1 MASRVALPLTAAQTE
16 LWYRWQEARD
26 SAVFNVAG
34 YYDIRGPFEPELW
47 TAAVRQVVREA
58 ETLRVRFE
66 VVDDEPRQV
75 IEPAGVDV
83 PVLDLAGEPDPAAA
97 AEELMWAQVRTPF
110 DPSAP
115 LVPRCVLYRLGAGR
129 WRFFMC
135 LHHLAVDGFSQGLLL
150 KRLTDVYDALVSG
163 RPSGEDAL
171 VPLEV
176 LVDDDRAYHAGSA
189 EFDRDRAL
197 WTDRFPCPPEPTSLS
212 GRAPA
217 LATDVVRRSAR
228 LSRSDAERLRESAWR
243 ARVAL
248 PELVVAATAAFAGR
262 MTGSRDV
269 LLTLLTTARRGA
281 AARRAP
287 GVVANPLPLPL
298 TVRPEMTRGELLA
311 HTAEEVRRTVRHQR
325 YRGRLVRGHL
335 GLPGDVRPF
344 GPAVNVL
351 GLGETRA
358 FGGCTAT
365 GRVLSTG
372 PVDDLELIVGETGG
386 DGLFLDVNANPAL
399 YTGDELAGLLTLF
412 VDFLAEFANFA
423 GDRPLARLEAGPA
436 RPRWGDGEPCP
447 TENLGELLRAVAGTA
462 PGTVAVLEDDR
473 TWSYG
478 QLLDL
483 ARKVGAGLVAA
494 GAGAESV
501 VGVVGEPG
509 GGFAGAVLGV
519 WAAGGA
525 YLPVEPLEES
535 AVALADSGAGFLVTP
550 PSWRTTA
557 EKIAAR
563 VPGLRVLVVED
574 LPEAAG
580 FGFVP
585 RHESSAAFVS
595 GPVVCDAGLMNQLRA
610 RIDELGITAADTVLQ
625 NAPLTS
631 GGSVWQ
637 LFAALAVGGRVRVA
651 GDVRNGV
658 TVAEVTPSV
667 LRDGKAL
674 PGVRKVVVTGEPL
687 RDAGLTTA
695 YGLTE
700 CSGAVLIGRPVRNT
714 RIAVLGPDLRPVPD
728 GVAGEVYAGG
738 AGVARGFAGDPA
750 GTSARFV
757 ADPAGPPGSRMVRT
771 GDRAR
776 WTRTGELEYLDTA
789 ALRGVRLDLAAIG
802 AALRGLDGVRA
813 AVAVVRPD
821 PAGDPFLAGYV
832 EGDPDESAAREA
844 MTAGLPAAVK
854 PAVLVTKVDR
864 IPLDRKGKIDRA
876 RLPEPSWPAA
886 PGEKPR
892 DEREAALAELFAEV
906 LGQPGAG
913 DDFFALGGH
922 SLLAIRLVRR
932 IREVF
937 GTDLPVSAVFE
948 APTVAALTATIAAN
962 GGSARPA
969 LRTAKRPD
977 RVPLSYA
984 QQRLWFL
991 EEYGEAGSAY
1001 HVPVLVRLSGPVDT
1015 AALHLALGD
1024 VLTRHESLR
1033 TVFPAHEQVPYQHV
1047 LDPDTALRRLPF
1059 DTVPVAEADLD
1070 AAVAVAAGRPFALAT
1085 DLPLRARLFRLAPE
1099 NHVLLL
1105 VMHHITG
1112 DAMSWAPVWRDF
1124 TAAYETRAR
1133 GEIPAPPE
1141 LPAQYADFAVW
1152 QREMLGS
1159 ESDPDSLVR
1168 RQLDFWRTTLEGAP
1182 DELPLPFDRP
1192 RAAASTPAGGR
1203 VPFGVDADTH
1213 SRLGAL
1219 AHRSGAT
1226 VFMVVQ
1232 AAFAL
1237 LLAKLGAGTDIPIGT
1252 ACAGRPDQALDD
1264 LVGFFVN
1271 TVVLRTD
1278 VSGDPSFEELLARV
1292 RETDL
1297 AAFAH
1302 QDVPF
1307 ELVVDAL
1314 NPARSL
1320 TRNPLF
1326 QVMVVARAQADRHG
1340 DLAGARATVEE
1351 LHTATAKFD
1360 LLLDYAESS
1369 GGGLAGALEYR
1380 TDLFDAETAERLSGR
1395 LSRVL
1400 EAVAAAPGRAISDLD
1415 VLDDGERRQV
1425 LTTWNDTAHPV
1436 PAVTMPE
1443 LFAARARA
1451 TPDAPAV
1458 VFEGETV
1465 TYAELSARV
1474 DRLAGVL
1481 AAAGAGP
1488 ERVVAVV
1495 LPRSVE
1501 LIVALH
1507 AIARSGAAFL
1517 PVDPDYPA
1525 QRIGHLLGDAAP
1537 VLVVTDAAAA
1547 ALIPSTVDSPVL
1559 SLDDGLP
1566 PSRPLAE
1573 ARPHGDSA
1581 AYVLYTSGSTGRPK
1595 GVVVSHAALA
1605 NRVLWMQGTYRLS
1618 TADRVLQKTSCGFDV
1633 SVWEFFWPLVTGAA
1647 LVVARPDGHRDPW
1660 YLAEVIRR
1668 EGVTDLHFVPS
1679 MLREFLRVADPA
1691 ACASLRRVYCSG
1703 EALSPALRADFHA
1716 RLGAELHNLYGPTE
1730 AAIDVTAWAS
1740 PPAEELPVVPI
1751 GRPVWNTRLYVLDDR
1766 LRPVPPGAPGEL
1778 YLAGI
1783 QLARGYRCRAG
1794 LTAERFVA
1802 SPFGDGERLYRTG
1815 DRARWNRHGEV
1826 EYLGRADHQVKI
1838 RGVRIEPGEIEAV
1851 LRGHDTVADAVVLA
1865 VPDAAGDRELV
1876 AYVVAASGS
1885 GCDTEVLRAHAAG
1898 RLPAVMVP
1906 AAIVPLDAFP
1916 VTPHGKLDR
1925 AALPRPQRTAG
1936 STGVPSP
1943 DLPGRLPVEL
1953 PATAR
1958 ERLAGL
1964 AAEAGVSTGAA
1975 VRAVWTILVAKLGL
1989 GEDVPPL
1996 PGSVTVRDVIRR
2008 SGDSGEPGYEPGL
2021 FGPAG
2026 PAELRACFE
2035 AAAEGVLAAPD
2046 APAITLDLGAE
2057 AAPQPAREEVTATL
2071 VNLWQA
2077 QVAVSA
2083 DRVAVTCGRE
2093 QVTYRELDA
2102 RANRL
2107 AHALI
2112 ARGIGPDRLVALL
2125 LPRSADLVVAV
2136 LAVLKAGGAYLPLDP
2151 ECAEGHL
2158 GHVLG
2163 DARPS
2168 LVISPHAVETGVP
2181 CLPLDD
2187 PAIATHPHTPP
2198 GRRILPGQLA
2208 YVIYTSG
2215 STGRAK
2221 GVLVTHGNV
2230 TRLFASAARRFR
2242 FGPDQVWTLY
2252 HSYAFDFS
2260 VWELWGA
2267 LLHGGRLVVVPLDT
2281 ARTPRDFRRL
2291 LAEERVTTLC
2301 QTPSAFL
2308 HLIADEAEAGHTPD
2322 LRTVIFGGEA
2332 LEPRRLAD
2340 WYARR
2345 SGEEPLLV
2353 NMYGITETSVHVTYR
2368 ELGPDSVTHDGSPI
2382 GVPLPDL
2389 RVFVL
2394 DRGLRPVPAGVPGE
2408 LYVAGPG
2415 LARGYLGRAGLTAG
2429 RFVACPFGD
2438 GERMY
2443 RTGDLGRWSHTGE
2456 LEFTGRA
2463 DGQLKISGYR
2473 IEPGEIEAVLA
2484 GHPAVGEVAAGAAQ
2498 DQRGGSQLTAYVVP
2512 AAGAALDVDE
2522 LRAWTRTQLPA
2533 YLVPSAFL
2541 VLRDLPLT
2549 PNGKLDRQALPGPV
2563 FSGGRGRRPA
2573 TAAEE
2578 KLCALF
2584 AEVLGVER
2592 VSPDDGFFELGGHSL
2607 LAARLVGRIHADFG
2621 VPLSVR
2627 AVFEEPTVAKL
2638 LAAIERAAVTAAPPS
2653 RPARVPRPSRLPL
2666 SPAQEQI
2673 WVEQR
2678 LSGPSPLYNI
2688 TAAARLSGVLDR
2700 EALRAALADVVA
2712 RHESLRTVVADTGG
2726 VAHLVI
2732 RDHAEPVLPVTEV
2745 SAGALDAAVAAHARE
2760 PFDLSEDLPLR
2771 ARLFVLG
2778 AHEHVLSL
2786 VVHHIAADGWSLD
2799 PLARDLSRAYAARAR
2814 GQAPDWAPLPLQ
2826 YADHVLARRDRPDDG
2841 QLEFWRRAL
2850 DGLPEDLPLPTDRPR
2865 PATPSHRGDVVEFTV
2880 DAGLHRG
2887 IADLAAAAGATEFMV
2902 VHAALATLLGK
2913 LGVGSDIAI
2922 GTPVAGRGDPAL
2934 DDLVGLFVN
2943 TLVLRV
2949 DLSGRPTFREL
2960 LGRVRETDVAALAH
2974 QDVPV
2979 TRVTNGRRPF
2989 GVLLAFQTTAEP
3001 RLDLPGLTA
3010 EIVPAGTGTA
3020 KFDLSFALVPRR
3032 GEGMRGY
3039 LEFATDLFDRA
3050 TAEALTARLVRVL
3063 AAAVAAPDAAAGGI
3077 DVLAPAERDLVLA
3090 ASHGPLRRLP
3100 EATVPE
3106 LFAATAAERGDETA
3120 VLFDGAEISYRELDE
3135 RANRLAHVLIGKG
3148 AGPER
3153 IVALRLPPSIE
3164 LVVALLAVLKSGAA
3178 YLTIDPAY
3186 PAERIAHLLA
3196 EARPTVVLT
3205 PGDLGGD
3212 GPSTAPE
3219 VPLRPDHAAYVV
3231 FTSGSTGTPKGVV
3244 VEHRNVV
3251 ALVADHVRR
3260 FGMDHETRILQFAP
3274 LGFDAAAGEIL
3285 VALLAG
3291 AVLVPVPAERR
3302 VPGEPLAR
3310 LVAETGA
3317 NFVALPPTVLAT
3329 LPPGGLPGGITLMT
3343 AGEECPPRLA
3353 ERWAPGRRLV
3363 NAYGPTET
3371 TVTVTVTEPLET
3383 GSPVTIGRPLDNA
3396 EAHVLDESLRPVP
3409 PGVPGELYLG
3419 GAQVSRGYLRRPGLT
3434 ASRFVAAPDGAR
3446 LYRSGDLAAWTAEGT
3461 LAYLGRADDQVKI
3474 RGFRVEPGE
3483 VEVVLSGHPAV
3494 RQATVLL
3501 REDRPGHRQL
3511 VAYYVGDDAP
3521 LREYLRERLPAH
3533 MVPAAVLRLTEF
3545 PRTPHGKLD
3554 RAALPAPRFES
3565 GAAEP
3570 RTEAERVLCAVLA
3583 EVLGLASVGVEDS
3596 FFDLGGDSIS
3606 ALQVVSRARKAGW
3619 TLHPRDVLLG
3629 GTAAKMAAAA
3639 EPARGV
3645 SVPEIDPAG
3654 PVEDTPMA
3662 AWLRGA
3668 GGAAG
3673 AGFNQSMLVRTPAGI
3688 GLPELHTVLAALLDH
3703 HDALRL
3709 VATGDG
3715 LEVRPP
3721 GAVAARVL
3729 RVDVTGLEPEAR
3741 QAELTRRGA
3750 AAQAEL
3756 DPAAG
3761 ELLRAVWFDAGPAE
3775 RGRLLLV
3782 VHHLAVDGVSWRILL
3797 EDLATAWT
3805 AVREDRAPALEPV
3818 GTSVRQWARLL
3829 NERLPE
3835 VTADLEGWAEVMRDV
3850 RPWLG
3855 RPLDPAR
3862 DTAATL
3868 RRLRLDLPAE
3878 PFAAAGTAVL
3888 EPLLAALALSAA
3900 GFRRRR
3906 GDQDSALTVTLE
3918 GHGRDEFDLS
3928 RTVGWFTTLYPV
3940 RLDPGPSGGTRP
3952 WTDPRAVHDV
3962 LRRTREQLHAGPA
3975 DRRGYGLLRFLHPEH
3990 GRVLGAL
3997 PAPPIVFNHLGR
4009 YAAGAPAD
4017 WAVAPEPSP
4026 APGSG
4031 PGMAVPAVLTVN
4043 TALEDGPGGLRLVA
4057 HWIWAGN
4064 CLTGE
4069 EAHELADGWAAAVTA
4084 LATATDPGLTLSGLG
4099 RDELDELADGLDGD

>member
-1 MASRVALPLTAAQTE
+1 MASRVVLPLTAAQTE
-16 LWYRWQEARD
+16 LWYRWEEARD
-26 SAVFNVAG
+26 KAIFNVAG
-34 YYDIRGPFEPELW
+34 YYDIRGPFDPELW

-66 VVDDEPRQV
+66 VVGEEPRQV
-75 IEPAGVDV
+75 VEPAGVDV
-83 PVLDLAGEPDPAAA
+83 PVLDLSGEPDPAAA
-97 AEELMWAQVRTPF
+97 AEALMWAGVRTPF
-110 DPSAP
+110 DPSVP
-115 LVPRCVLYRLGAGR
+115 LVPRCVLYRLGPGR

-135 LHHLAVDGFSQGLLL
+135 LHHLAADGFSQGLLL

-163 RPSGEDAL
+163 RPSDDDAL
-171 VPLEV
+171 PPLAV
-176 LVDDDRAYHAGSA
+176 LVDDDRTYHSGSA
-189 EFDRDRAL
+189 EFDTDRAL
-197 WTDRFPCPPEPTSLS
+197 WTERFPDPPELISLS
-212 GRAPA
+212 TRAPV
-217 LATDVVRRSAR
+217 LATDVVRRSAW
-228 LSRSDAERLRESAWR
+228 LSRADSERLKESAWQ

-248 PELVVAATAAFAGR
+248 PELVVAATAAFVRR
-262 MTGSRDV
+262 MTGSPDV
-269 LLTLLTTARRGA
+269 LLTLLTTGRRGA
-281 AARRAP
+281 ATRRIP
-287 GVVANPLPLPL
+287 GVLANPLPLPL
-298 TVRPEMTRGELLA
+298 TVRPDLTRGELLA
-311 HTAEEVRRTVRHQR
+311 RTAAEVRRTVRHQR

-351 GLGETRA
+351 GLGQVRS
-358 FGGCTAT
+358 FGGCVAT

-372 PVDDLELIVGETGG
+372 PVDDLEFIVGETEG

-399 YTGDELAGLLTLF
+399 YTGDELDRLLRLF
-412 VDFLAEFANFA
+412 VEFLAEFANFA
-423 GDRPLARLEAGPA
+423 DDRPLARLEAGPA
-436 RPRWGDGEPCP
+436 RPPWGDGEPRP
-447 TENLGELLRAVAGTA
+447 TEHLGELLRAVAETA
-462 PGTVAVLEDDR
+462 PDTEAVLAGEGA
-473 TWSYG
+473 WSYG
-478 QLLDL
+478 QLLGL

-494 GAGAESV
+494 GAGPESV
-501 VGVVGEPG
+501 VGVMGEPG

-525 YLPVEPLEES
+525 YVPVDPAEP
-535 AVALADSGAGFLVTP
+535 ADLAGCDAGFLVTGLR
-550 PSWRTTA
+550 WRATA
-557 EKIAAR
+557 EEIAAR
-563 VPGLRVLVVED
+563 VPGLRLLVVED
-574 LPEAAG
+574 LPEATEFA
-580 FGFVP
+580 FVP
-585 RHESSAAFVS
+585 RHESSAAFVN

-610 RIDELGITAADTVLQ
+610 RIEELGITAAGTVLLD
-625 NAPLTS
+625 APLTS
-631 GGSVWQ
+631 GRSVWQ
-637 LFAALAVGGRVRVA
+637 LFAALAVGGRVRIA
-651 GDVRNGV
+651 GDGGP
-658 TVAEVTPSV
+658 VAEVTP
-667 LRDGKAL
+667 
-674 PGVRKVVVTGEPL
+674 
-687 RDAGLTTA
+687 TA

-700 CSGAVLIGRPVRNT
+700 CSGAVHIGRTVRNT
-714 RIAVLGPDLRPVPD
+714 RIAVLGPDLRPLPA
-728 GVAGEVYAGG
+728 GVTGEVYVGG
-738 AGVARGFAGDPA
+738 AGVARGLAGDPA
-750 GTSARFV
+750 ATAARFV

-776 WTRTGELEYLDTA
+776 WTTTGDLEYVDA
-789 ALRGVRLDLAAIG
+789 ASLRGVRLDLGAIA
-802 AALRGLDGVRA
+802 AALRGLGGVRD
-813 AVAVVRPD
+813 AVAVVRPA
-821 PAGDPFLAGYV
+821 PSGEPFLVGYV
-832 EGDPDESAAREA
+832 EGEPDESAARA
-844 MTAGLPAAVK
+844 VLTAGLPAAVK
-854 PAVLVTKVDR
+854 PAVLVTTVDR
-864 IPLDRKGKIDRA
+864 IPLDRKGKIDRG
-876 RLPEPSWPAA
+876 RLPEPAWPAV
-886 PGEKPR
+886 PGGKPR
-892 DEREAALAELFAEV
+892 DEREETLAELFAEV
-906 LGQPGAG
+906 LGHPAG
-913 DDFFALGGH
+913 GGDFFALGGH

-937 GTDLPVSAVFE
+937 GTNLGVSAVFE
-948 APTVAALTATIAAN
+948 APTVAALAATIAAH

-969 LRTAKRPD
+969 LRTAQRPD

-991 EEYGEAGSAY
+991 EELGEAGSAY
-1001 HVPVLVRLSGPVDT
+1001 HVPVLVRLSGPVDP

-1047 LDPDTALRRLPF
+1047 LDPDTALRRLAF
-1059 DTVPVAEADLD
+1059 DTVPIAEADLD
-1070 AAVAVAAGRPFALAT
+1070 AAVAVAVRRPFALAA

-1124 TAAYETRAR
+1124 TAAYETRAS
-1133 GEIPAPPE
+1133 GGIPAPPE

-1159 ESDPDSLVR
+1159 QSDPDSVVR
-1168 RQLDFWRTTLEGAP
+1168 RQLDFWRAALAGVP

-1192 RAAASTPAGGR
+1192 RAAAPSADGGR
-1203 VPFGVDADTH
+1203 VPFAVDAELH
-1213 SRLGAL
+1213 AGLGDL
-1219 AHRSGAT
+1219 AHRGGAT

-1232 AAFAL
+1232 AAFAV

-1252 ACAGRPDQALDD
+1252 ACAGRAEAALDD

-1278 VSGDPSFEELLARV
+1278 VSGDPSFDALLARV

-1326 QVMVVARAQADRHG
+1326 QVMVVARAQADRHS
-1340 DLAGARATVEE
+1340 DLAGVRATVEE
-1351 LHTATAKFD
+1351 LHTPTAKFD
-1360 LLLDYAESS
+1360 LLLDYAESFED
-1369 GGGLAGALEYR
+1369 GEPAGLAGALEYR
-1380 TDLFDAETAERLSGR
+1380 ADLFDAGTAERLAGR
-1395 LSRVL
+1395 LTRVL
-1400 EAVAAAPGRAISDLD
+1400 EAVAAAPGRPISGID
-1415 VLDDGERRQV
+1415 VLADDERHQV
-1425 LTTWNDTAHPV
+1425 VTAWNDTGHPV

-1443 LFAARARA
+1443 LFAAQAVA

-1465 TYAELSARV
+1465 TYADLAARV
-1474 DRLAGVL
+1474 DRLAGALV
-1481 AAAGAGP
+1481 AAGAGP

-1537 VLVVTDAAAA
+1537 VLVVTNATAA
-1547 ALIPSTVDSPVL
+1547 ALVPATVDSPVL
-1559 SLDDGLP
+1559 SLDDDLP
-1566 PSRPLAE
+1566 PSRPLPE
-1573 ARPHGDSA
+1573 ARPHGSNA

-1605 NRVLWMQGTYRLS
+1605 NRVLWMQGAYGLS
-1618 TADRVLQKTSCGFDV
+1618 AGDRVLQKTSCGFDV
-1633 SVWEFFWPLVTGAA
+1633 SVWEFFWPLVTGAT

-1668 EGVTDLHFVPS
+1668 EAVTDLHFVPS
-1679 MLREFLRVADPA
+1679 MLREFLGAADPA
-1691 ACASLRRVYCSG
+1691 GCPSLRRVYCSG
-1703 EALSPALRADFHA
+1703 EALSPPLRAEFHA
-1716 RLGAELHNLYGPTE
+1716 KLAAELHNLYGPTE

-1740 PPAEELPVVPI
+1740 PPDRELPVVPI

-1778 YLAGI
+1778 YLAGV
-1783 QLARGYRCRAG
+1783 QLARGYRGRPG

-1802 SPFGDGERLYRTG
+1802 SPFGDGERIYRTG
-1815 DRARWNRHGEV
+1815 DRARWNRHGEI

-1838 RGVRIEPGEIEAV
+1838 RGVRIEPGEIEAA
-1851 LRGHDTVADAVVLA
+1851 LRDHDTVAEAVVLA
-1865 VPDAAGDRELV
+1865 LPDAAGGQELV
-1876 AYVVAASGS
+1876 AYVVAAPGHA
-1885 GCDTEVLRAHAAG
+1885 CDTDVLRAHAAG

-1906 AAIVPLDAFP
+1906 AGFVPVDAFP
-1916 VTPHGKLDR
+1916 VTAHGKLDR
-1925 AALPRPQRTAG
+1925 AALPRLERTAG
-1936 STGVPSP
+1936 GTRVPP
-1943 DLPGRLPVEL
+1943 PALPGRVPVEL
-1953 PATAR
+1953 PAAR

-1964 AAEAGVSTGAA
+1964 AAEAGVSPDAA
-1975 VRAVWTILVAKLGL
+1975 ARAVWTVLVAKLGL
-1989 GEDVPPL
+1989 GDDVPAV
-1996 PGSVTVRDVIRR
+1996 PGSVTVRDLIRR
-2008 SGDSGEPGYEPGL
+2008 SEDTSGELSYAAGL
-2021 FGPAG
+2021 FGPTG
-2026 PAELRACFE
+2026 PAEVRACFE
-2035 AAAEGVLAAPD
+2035 AAVEAVLANPD
-2046 APAITLDLGAE
+2046 AAAVTLDLGAE
-2057 AAPQPAREEVTATL
+2057 PARQPAREDVTTTL
-2071 VNLWQA
+2071 VDLWQA
-2077 QVAVSA
+2077 QVAASA

-2112 ARGIGPDRLVALL
+2112 ARGVGPDRLVALL
-2125 LPRSADLVVAV
+2125 LPRSVDLVVAI

-2158 GHVLG
+2158 AHVLG
-2163 DARPS
+2163 DAEPL

-2181 CLPLDD
+2181 CLALDD
-2187 PAIATHPHTPP
+2187 PGLARHPRTPP

-2221 GVLVTHGNV
+2221 GVLVSHANV
-2230 TRLFASAARRFR
+2230 TRLFASAARWFR
-2242 FGPDQVWTLY
+2242 FGPDDVWTLY

-2291 LAEERVTTLC
+2291 LAEERVTTVC

-2308 HLIADEAEAGHTPD
+2308 HLTADRPQDWDRPAV
-2322 LRTVIFGGEA
+2322 RTVIFGGEA

-2340 WYARR
+2340 WYGRR
-2345 SGEEPLLV
+2345 SGEAPLLV
-2353 NMYGITETSVHVTYR
+2353 NMYGITETTVHVTYR
-2368 ELGPDSVTHDGSPI
+2368 ELGADAVTHDGSPI

-2456 LEFTGRA
+2456 LEFAGRA
-2463 DGQLKISGYR
+2463 DSQLKISGYR
-2473 IEPGEIEAVLA
+2473 IEPGEVESVLA
-2484 GHPAVGEVAAGAAQ
+2484 GHPAVGEVAAGAAP
-2498 DQRGGSQLTAYVVP
+2498 DRRGETQLVAYVVP

-2522 LRAWTRTQLPA
+2522 LRAWTRTQLPS

-2549 PNGKLDRQALPGPV
+2549 PHGKLDRRALPGPV
-2563 FSGGRGRRPA
+2563 FSGGRGRRPG
-2573 TAAEE
+2573 TTAEE

-2584 AEVLGVER
+2584 ADVLGVDR
-2592 VSPDDGFFELGGHSL
+2592 VSPEDGFFELGGHSL

-2621 VPLSVR
+2621 VALSVR
-2627 AVFEEPTVAKL
+2627 AVFEEPTAAKL
-2638 LAAIERAAVTAAPPS
+2638 LTAIERAAAAAPLVS
-2653 RPARVPRPSRLPL
+2653 AARPPRPDRLPL
-2666 SPAQEQI
+2666 SPAQERI

-2688 TAAARLSGVLDR
+2688 PAAVRLSGPLDR
-2700 EALRAALADVVA
+2700 EALGAALADVVA
-2712 RHESLRTVVADTGG
+2712 RHESLRTVVADTDG
-2726 VAHLVI
+2726 VAHQVI
-2732 RDHAEPVLPVTEV
+2732 RDRVSPELPVTEV
-2745 SAGALDAAVAAHARE
+2745 TAEALGAAVAAHARE
-2760 PFDLSEDLPLR
+2760 PFDLAEDLPLR
-2771 ARLFVLG
+2771 AHLFVLG
-2778 AHEHVLSL
+2778 EHEHVLSV
-2786 VVHHIAADGWSLD
+2786 VVHHVAADGWSLD

-2826 YADHVLARRDRPDDG
+2826 YADHVLAQRERPDDE
-2841 QLEFWRRAL
+2841 QVEFWRRAL
-2850 DGLPEDLPLPTDRPR
+2850 DGLPEELPLPTDRPR
-2865 PATPSHRGDVVEFTV
+2865 PATPSHRGDVVEFAV
-2880 DAGLHRG
+2880 EAGLHRG
-2887 IADLAAAAGATEFMV
+2887 ITDLAAAAGVTEFMV
-2902 VHAALATLLGK
+2902 VHAALVTLLGK
-2913 LGVGSDIAI
+2913 LGAGSDIAI
-2922 GTPVAGRGDPAL
+2922 GTPVAGRGDTAL
-2934 DDLVGLFVN
+2934 DDLIGLFAN

-2974 QDVPV
+2974 QDVPFA
-2979 TRVTNGRRPF
+2979 RVTNGRRPF

-3039 LEFATDLFDRA
+3039 LEFATDLFDRS

-3063 AAAVAAPDAAAGGI
+3063 AAAVAAPDAMAGGI
-3077 DVLAPAERDLVLA
+3077 DVLTPAERDLVLA
-3090 ASHGPLRRLP
+3090 ASHGPRRRLP
-3100 EATVPE
+3100 ATTVPAW
-3106 LFAATAAERGDETA
+3106 FAATAAERGEDTA
-3120 VLFDGAEISYRELDE
+3120 VLFDGTEISYRELDE

-3148 AGPER
+3148 AGPDR
-3153 IVALRLPPSIE
+3153 IVALQLPPSIE
-3164 LVVALLAVLKSGAA
+3164 LIVALLAVLKSGAA
-3178 YLTIDPAY
+3178 YLTVDPAY
-3186 PAERIAHLLA
+3186 PAERIAHLL
-3196 EARPTVVLT
+3196 ENARPTVVLT
-3205 PGDLGGD
+3205 PGDLVGD
-3212 GPSTAPE
+3212 GPATAPE
-3219 VPLRPDHAAYVV
+3219 VPLRPDNAAYVI

-3244 VEHRNVV
+3244 VEHRNIV
-3251 ALVADHVRR
+3251 ALVADHIGR
-3260 FGMDHETRILQFAP
+3260 FGIDRGTRLLQFAP
-3274 LGFDAAAGEIL
+3274 LGFDAATGEIL

-3291 AVLVPVPAERR
+3291 AVLVPVPAEQR

-3329 LPPGGLPGGITLMT
+3329 LPPGGLPEGITLMT
-3343 AGEECPPRLA
+3343 AGEECPPGLA
-3353 ERWAPGRRLV
+3353 DRWAPGRRMV

-3371 TVTVTVTEPLET
+3371 TVSVTITEPLET
-3383 GSPVTIGRPLDNA
+3383 GARLTIGRPLANTT
-3396 EAHVLDESLRPVP
+3396 AHVLDEWLRPVP

-3419 GAQVSRGYLRRPGLT
+3419 GAQVSRGYLGRPGPT

-3461 LAYLGRADDQVKI
+3461 LAYLGRADDQVKL

-3483 VEVVLSGHPAV
+3483 VEAVLAGHPAV
-3494 RQATVLL
+3494 RQAAVLL
-3501 REDRPGHRQL
+3501 REDRPGRRQL

-3521 LREYLRERLPAH
+3521 LREYLRGRLPEH
-3533 MVPAAVLRLTEF
+3533 MVPAAVIRLPEF

-3570 RTEAERVLCAVLA
+3570 RTEAERVFCAVLA
-3583 EVLGLASVGVEDS
+3583 DVLGLASVGAEDS
-3596 FFDLGGDSIS
+3596 FFDLGGDSII

-3629 GTAAKMAAAA
+3629 GTAAKMAEAA
-3639 EPARGV
+3639 EPVRGGTTAD
-3645 SVPEIDPAG
+3645 IDPVG
-3654 PVEDTPMA
+3654 PVEDTPMV
-3662 AWLRGA
+3662 AWLRRT
-3668 GGAAG
+3668 GGSA
-3673 AGFNQSMLVRTPAGI
+3673 AGFNQSMLVQTPAGI
-3688 GLPELHTVLAALLDH
+3688 GPAELDAVLAALLDH

-3709 VATGDG
+3709 VDTGDG

-3721 GAVAARVL
+3721 GSVTVRVST
-3729 RVDVTGLEPEAR
+3729 VDVTGLGPEAVR
-3741 QAELTRRGA
+3741 TELARHGA

-3761 ELLRAVWFDAGPAE
+3761 ELVRAVWFDAGPAE

-3805 AVREDRAPALEPV
+3805 AVRAAAVPVLEPV

-3829 NERLPE
+3829 TARLPE
-3835 VTADLEGWAEVMRDV
+3835 VTADRERWAEVTRDV

-3868 RRLRLDLPAE
+3868 RRLRLDLPASTL
-3878 PFAAAGTAVL
+3878 AAGTPGIL
-3888 EPLLAALALSAA
+3888 ERLLAALALAAA

-3906 GDQDSALTVTLE
+3906 GDQGSALTVTLE
-3918 GHGRDEFDLS
+3918 GHGRDDFDLT
-3928 RTVGWFTTLYPV
+3928 RTVGWFTTVYPV
-3940 RLDPGPSGGTRP
+3940 RLDPGPAGGTRP
-3952 WTDPRAVHDV
+3952 WTDPHAVHDV
-3962 LRRTREQLHAGPA
+3962 LRRTQEQLRAGPA
-3975 DRRGYGLLRFLHPEH
+3975 DRLGYGLLRFLHPED
-3990 GRVLGAL
+3990 GDVLGAD
-3997 PAPPIVFNHLGR
+3997 PEIAFNYLGR
-4009 YAAGAPAD
+4009 YPAGAPAD

-4026 APGSG
+4026 VPEAG

-4043 TALEDGPGGLRLVA
+4043 AALEDGPSGLRLVA
-4057 HWIWAGN
+4057 HWSWAGN
-4064 CLTGE
+4064 CLTDE
-4069 EAHELADGWAAAVTA
+4069 EAHELADGWAAAVAALPTA
-4084 LATATDPGLTLSGLG
+4084 GTGAAGLTLPGLG
-4099 RDELDELADGLDGD
+4099 RDELDELGEGLDGW

>member
-1 MASRVALPLTAAQTE
+1 MASRVVLPLTAAQTE
-16 LWYRWQEARD
+16 LWYRGEEARD
-26 SAVFNVAG
+26 KAISNVAG
-34 YYDIRGPFEPELW
+34 YYDIRGPFDAELW

-66 VVDDEPRQV
+66 VVGEEPRQV

-83 PVLDLAGEPDPAAA
+83 PVLDLSGDPDPGAA
-97 AEELMWAQVRTPF
+97 AEELMWAEVRTPF
-110 DPSAP
+110 DLSAP
-115 LVPRCVLYRLGAGR
+115 LVPRCVLYRLGPGR

-135 LHHLAVDGFSQGLLL
+135 LHHLAGDGFSQGLLL

-163 RPSGEDAL
+163 RPSGGGAL
-171 VPLEV
+171 PQLAV
-176 LVDDDRAYHAGSA
+176 LVDDDRAYHGGSA
-189 EFDRDRAL
+189 EFDADRAL
-197 WTDRFPCPPEPTSLS
+197 WTDRFAAPPELVSLS
-212 GRAPA
+212 ARPPV
-217 LATDVVRRSAR
+217 LATDVVRRSAWLPR
-228 LSRSDAERLRESAWR
+228 ADAERLKETAWQS
-243 ARVAL
+243 RVAV
-248 PELVVAATAAFAGR
+248 PELVVAATAAFVRR
-262 MTGSRDV
+262 MTGSPDV
-269 LLTLLTTARRGA
+269 LLTLLTTGRRGA
-281 AARRAP
+281 ATRRIP
-287 GVVANPLPLPL
+287 GVLANPLPLPL
-298 TVRPEMTRGELLA
+298 TVRPDLTRGALLA
-311 HTAEEVRRTVRHQR
+311 RTAAEVRRTVRHQR

-351 GLGETRA
+351 GLGQVRS
-358 FGGCTAT
+358 FGGCVAT

-372 PVDDLELIVGETGG
+372 PVDDLEFIVGETGD

-399 YTGDELAGLLTLF
+399 YTGDELARLLQLF
-412 VDFLAEFANFA
+412 VEFLAEFANSD

-436 RPRWGDGEPCP
+436 RPPWGDGEPRP
-447 TENLGELLRAVAGTA
+447 TENLGELLRAVAETA
-462 PGTVAVLEDDR
+462 PDTEAVLAGDSV
-473 TWSYG
+473 WSYG
-478 QLLDL
+478 QLLGL

-494 GAGAESV
+494 GAGPESV
-501 VGVVGEPG
+501 VGVMGEPG

-525 YLPVEPLEES
+525 YVPVDPAEPAE
-535 AVALADSGAGFLVTP
+535 LARRGAGFLVTGP
-550 PSWRTTA
+550 RWRATA
-557 EKIAAR
+557 EEVAAR

-574 LPEAAG
+574 LPEAPEFA
-580 FGFVP
+580 FVP
-585 RHESSAAFVS
+585 RHESSAAFVN

-610 RIDELGITAADTVLQ
+610 RIDALEITAADTVPQ

-631 GGSVWQ
+631 GRSVWQ
-637 LFAALAVGGRVRVA
+637 LFAALAVGGRVRIA
-651 GDVRNGV
+651 GDVR
-658 TVAEVTPSV
+658 
-667 LRDGKAL
+667 DGDRKA
-674 PGVRKVVVTGEPL
+674 P
-687 RDAGLTTA
+687 TTA

-700 CSGAVLIGRPVRNT
+700 CSGAVHIGRTVRNT
-714 RIAVLGPDLRPVPD
+714 RIAVLGPDLRPMPV
-728 GVAGEVYAGG
+728 GVTGEVYVGG

-750 GTSARFV
+750 ATAARFV
-757 ADPAGPPGSRMVRT
+757 ADPAGPPGARMVRT

-776 WTRTGELEYLDTA
+776 WTATGALEYVDA
-789 ALRGVRLDLAAIG
+789 ASLRGVRLDLGAIA
-802 AALRGLDGVRA
+802 AALRGLDGVRD
-813 AVAVVRPD
+813 AVAVVRPA
-821 PAGDPFLAGYV
+821 PSGEPFLVGYV
-832 EGDPDESAAREA
+832 EGEPDESAVRAVL
-844 MTAGLPAAVK
+844 TAGLPAAVK
-854 PAVLVTKVDR
+854 PVVLVTTVDR
-864 IPLDRKGKIDRA
+864 IPLDRKGKIDRG
-876 RLPEPSWPAA
+876 RLPEPAWPAV
-886 PGEKPR
+886 PGGKPR
-892 DEREAALAELFAEV
+892 DEREEALAELFAEV
-906 LGQPGAG
+906 LGHPADGG
-913 DDFFALGGH
+913 DFFALGGH

-937 GTDLPVSAVFE
+937 GTNLGVSAVFE
-948 APTVAALTATIAAN
+948 APTVAALAGTIAAH

-969 LRTAKRPD
+969 LRTAARPD

-991 EEYGEAGSAY
+991 EELGDAGSAY
-1001 HVPVLVRLSGPVDT
+1001 HVPVLVRLAGPVDP

-1047 LDPDTALRRLPF
+1047 LDPDTALRRLAF

-1070 AAVAVAAGRPFALAT
+1070 AAVAVAVQRPFALAA
-1085 DLPLRARLFRLAPE
+1085 DLPLRARLFRLDAE

-1133 GEIPAPPE
+1133 GAVPAPPE

-1159 ESDPDSLVR
+1159 QSDPDSVVS
-1168 RQLDFWRTTLEGAP
+1168 RQLDFWRAALAGVP
-1182 DELPLPFDRP
+1182 DELPLPCDRP
-1192 RAAASTPAGGR
+1192 RAAAPTTDGGR
-1203 VPFGVDADTH
+1203 VPFAVDAGLH
-1213 SRLGAL
+1213 ARLAGL
-1219 AHRSGAT
+1219 AHRGGAT

-1232 AAFAL
+1232 AAFAV

-1252 ACAGRPDQALDD
+1252 ACAGRAEAALDE

-1326 QVMVVARAQADRHG
+1326 QVMVVARAQADRHT
-1340 DLAGARATVEE
+1340 DLAGVRATVEE
-1351 LHTATAKFD
+1351 LPTATAKFD
-1360 LLLDYAESS
+1360 LLLDYAESFDD
-1369 GGGLAGALEYR
+1369 GEPAGLAGALEYR
-1380 TDLFDAETAERLSGR
+1380 ADLFEAGTAERLAGR
-1395 LSRVL
+1395 LTRVL
-1400 EAVAAAPGRAISDLD
+1400 EAVAAAPGRPISGID
-1415 VLDDGERRQV
+1415 VLAGDERHQV
-1425 LTTWNDTAHPV
+1425 VTAWNDTGHPV

-1443 LFAARARA
+1443 LFAARAVA

-1465 TYAELSARV
+1465 TYADLAARV
-1474 DRLAGVL
+1474 DRLAGAL

-1537 VLVVTDAAAA
+1537 VLVVTNASAA
-1547 ALIPSTVDSPVL
+1547 ALVPATVDSPVL
-1559 SLDDGLP
+1559 SLDDDLP
-1566 PSRPLAE
+1566 PSRPLPE
-1573 ARPHGDSA
+1573 ARPHGGNA

-1605 NRVLWMQGTYRLS
+1605 NRVLWMQGTYGLS
-1618 TADRVLQKTSCGFDV
+1618 AGDRVLQKTSCGFDV
-1633 SVWEFFWPLVTGAA
+1633 SVWEFFWPLVTGAT

-1668 EGVTDLHFVPS
+1668 EAVTDLHFVPS
-1679 MLREFLRVADPA
+1679 MLREFLAAADPGG
-1691 ACASLRRVYCSG
+1691 CPSLRRVYCSG
-1703 EALSPALRADFHA
+1703 EALSPSLREEFHA
-1716 RLGAELHNLYGPTE
+1716 KLPAELHNLYGPTE

-1740 PPAEELPVVPI
+1740 PPADEVPVVPI

-1778 YLAGI
+1778 YLAGV
-1783 QLARGYRCRAG
+1783 QLARGYRGRPG
-1794 LTAERFVA
+1794 LTADRFVA
-1802 SPFGDGERLYRTG
+1802 NPFGDGERMYRTG

-1838 RGVRIEPGEIEAV
+1838 RGVRIEPGEVEAV
-1851 LRGHDTVADAVVLA
+1851 LRDHETVAEAVVLA
-1865 VPDAAGDRELV
+1865 LPDAAGDRELV
-1876 AYVVAASGS
+1876 AYVVAAPGRA
-1885 GCDTEVLRAHAAG
+1885 CDTDELRAHAAG

-1906 AAIVPLDAFP
+1906 AAVVPVAAFP
-1916 VTPHGKLDR
+1916 VTAHGKLDR
-1925 AALPRPQRTAG
+1925 AALPRPERTAG
-1936 STGVPSP
+1936 GTRVPSP
-1943 DLPGRLPVEL
+1943 ARPGRLPVDL
-1953 PATAR
+1953 AAAR

-1964 AAEAGVSTGAA
+1964 AAEAGVSPGAA
-1975 VRAVWTILVAKLGL
+1975 ARAVWTVLVAKLGL
-1989 GEDVPPL
+1989 GEDVPGL
-1996 PGSVTVRDVIRR
+1996 PGSVTVRDLIRR
-2008 SGDSGEPGYEPGL
+2008 SADTAGELTYEAGL

-2026 PAELRACFE
+2026 PAEVQACFE
-2035 AAAEGVLAAPD
+2035 AAVEAVLANPD
-2046 APAITLDLGAE
+2046 SAAVALDLGAE
-2057 AAPQPAREEVTATL
+2057 PARPPAREDVTTTL
-2071 VNLWQA
+2071 VDLWQA
-2077 QVAVSA
+2077 QVAASA
-2083 DRVAVTCGRE
+2083 DRVAVACGRE
-2093 QVTYRELDA
+2093 QVTYRELEA

-2112 ARGIGPDRLVALL
+2112 ARGVGPDRLVALL
-2125 LPRSADLVVAV
+2125 LPRSVDLVVAI

-2158 GHVLG
+2158 THVLG
-2163 DARPS
+2163 DAGPS
-2168 LVISPHAVETGVP
+2168 LVISPHPVETGVP
-2181 CLPLDD
+2181 GLALDD
-2187 PAIATHPHTPP
+2187 PGLATHPQTPP

-2221 GVLVTHGNV
+2221 GVLVSHANV
-2230 TRLFASAARRFR
+2230 TRLFASAARLFR
-2242 FGPDQVWTLY
+2242 FGPDEVWTLY

-2291 LAEERVTTLC
+2291 LAEERVTTVC

-2308 HLIADEAEAGHTPD
+2308 HLTADRPQDWDRLAV
-2322 LRTVIFGGEA
+2322 RTVIFGGEA

-2340 WYARR
+2340 WYGRR
-2345 SGEEPLLV
+2345 SGDAPRLV
-2353 NMYGITETSVHVTYR
+2353 NMYGITETTVHVTHR
-2368 ELGPDSVTHDGSPI
+2368 QLGADAVTHDGSPI

-2456 LEFTGRA
+2456 LEFAGRA

-2473 IEPGEIEAVLA
+2473 IEPGEVESVLA
-2484 GHPAVGEVAAGAAQ
+2484 GHPAVGEVAAGAAP
-2498 DQRGGSQLTAYVVP
+2498 DRRGEKQLVAYVVP

-2549 PNGKLDRQALPGPV
+2549 PHGKLDRRALPAPV
-2563 FSGGRGRRPA
+2563 FSGGRGRRPG

-2584 AEVLGVER
+2584 ADVLGVDR
-2592 VSPDDGFFELGGHSL
+2592 VSPEDGFFELGGHSL

-2621 VPLSVR
+2621 VALSVR
-2627 AVFEEPTVAKL
+2627 AVFEEPTVARL
-2638 LAAIERAAVTAAPPS
+2638 LPAIERAAAASPHAS
-2653 RPARVPRPSRLPL
+2653 AARPPRPDRLPL
-2666 SPAQEQI
+2666 SPAQERI

-2678 LSGPSPLYNI
+2678 LSGPSPRYNI
-2688 TAAARLSGVLDR
+2688 PAAVRLSGPLDR
-2700 EALRAALADVVA
+2700 EALGAALADVVA

-2726 VAHLVI
+2726 VAHQVI
-2732 RDHAEPVLPVTEV
+2732 RDRVSPELPITEV
-2745 SAGALDAAVAAHARE
+2745 TAETLDAAVAAHARE
-2760 PFDLSEDLPLR
+2760 PFDLAEDLPLR
-2771 ARLFVLG
+2771 AHLFALG
-2778 AHEHVLSL
+2778 EHEHVLSV

-2814 GQAPDWAPLPLQ
+2814 GQAPGWAPLPLQ
-2826 YADHVLARRDRPDDG
+2826 YADHVLAQRDRPDDE
-2841 QLEFWRRAL
+2841 QVEFWRRAL
-2850 DGLPEDLPLPTDRPR
+2850 DGLPEEQPPLPTDRPR
-2865 PATPSHRGDVVEFTV
+2865 PATPSHRGDVVEFAV
-2880 DAGLHRG
+2880 DARLHRG
-2887 IADLAAAAGATEFMV
+2887 IADLAAAAGVTEFMV
-2902 VHAALATLLGK
+2902 VHAALVTLLGK
-2913 LGVGSDIAI
+2913 LGAGSDIAI
-2922 GTPVAGRGDPAL
+2922 GTPVAGRGDTAL
-2934 DDLVGLFVN
+2934 DDLIGLFAN

-2974 QDVPV
+2974 QDVPFA
-2979 TRVTNGRRPF
+2979 RVTNGRRPF

-3020 KFDLSFALVPRR
+3020 KFDLSFALTPRR

-3039 LEFATDLFDRA
+3039 LEFATDLFDRT
-3050 TAEALTARLVRVL
+3050 TAEALAARLVRVL
-3063 AAAVAAPDAAAGGI
+3063 AAAVAAPDAVAGAV
-3077 DVLAPAERDLVLA
+3077 DVLTPAERDLVLT
-3090 ASHGPLRRLP
+3090 ASHGLRRRVP
-3100 EATVPE
+3100 TTTVPAW
-3106 LFAATAAERGDETA
+3106 FAATAAERGEDTA
-3120 VLFDGAEISYRELDE
+3120 VLFDGTELSYRELDE
-3135 RANRLAHVLIGKG
+3135 RANRLAHVLVGKG
-3148 AGPER
+3148 AGPDR
-3153 IVALRLPPSIE
+3153 IVALQLPPSIE
-3164 LVVALLAVLKSGAA
+3164 LIVALLAVLKSGAA
-3178 YLTIDPAY
+3178 YLTVDPAY

-3196 EARPTVVLT
+3196 TARPTVVLT
-3205 PGDLGGD
+3205 PGDLVD
-3212 GPSTAPE
+3212 GFVSEGPATAPE
-3219 VPLRPDHAAYVV
+3219 VPLRPDNAAYVI

-3244 VEHRNVV
+3244 VEHRNIV
-3251 ALVADHVRR
+3251 ALVADHIGR
-3260 FGMDHETRILQFAP
+3260 FGIDRGTRLLQFAP
-3274 LGFDAAAGEIL
+3274 LGFDAASGEIL

-3291 AVLVPVPAERR
+3291 AVLVPVPAEQR

-3310 LVAETGA
+3310 LVAGTGA

-3329 LPPGGLPGGITLMT
+3329 LPPGGLPEGITVMT
-3343 AGEECPPRLA
+3343 AGEECPPRLVD
-3353 ERWAPGRRLV
+3353 RWAPGRRMV

-3371 TVTVTVTEPLET
+3371 TVSVTITEPLAT
-3383 GSPVTIGRPLDNA
+3383 GSGLTIGRPLDNA
-3396 EAHVLDESLRPVP
+3396 TVHVLDEWLRPVP

-3419 GAQVSRGYLRRPGLT
+3419 GAQVSRGYLDRPALT
-3434 ASRFVAAPDGAR
+3434 AARFVAAPDGAR

-3461 LAYLGRADDQVKI
+3461 LAYLGRADDQVKL

-3483 VEVVLSGHPAV
+3483 VEAVLAGHPAV
-3494 RQATVLL
+3494 RQAAVLV
-3501 REDRPGHRQL
+3501 REDRPGRRQL

-3521 LREYLRERLPAH
+3521 LREYLRGRLPEH
-3533 MVPAAVLRLTEF
+3533 LVPAAVLRLTEF

-3565 GAAEP
+3565 GSAEP
-3570 RTEAERVLCAVLA
+3570 RTEAERVFCAVLA
-3583 EVLGLASVGVEDS
+3583 DVLGLASVGVDDS
-3596 FFDLGGDSIS
+3596 FFDLGGDSII
-3606 ALQVVSRARKAGW
+3606 ALQVVSRARTAGW

-3629 GTAAKMAAAA
+3629 GTAAKMADAA
-3639 EPARGV
+3639 EPVRGGTV
-3645 SVPEIDPAG
+3645 ADIEPVG

-3662 AWLRGA
+3662 AWLRRQGA
-3668 GGAAG
+3668 SA
-3673 AGFNQSMLVRTPAGI
+3673 AGFNQSMLVQTPAGL
-3688 GLPELHTVLAALLDH
+3688 GPAELDAVLAALLDH

-3715 LEVRPP
+3715 LAVRPP
-3721 GAVAARVL
+3721 GTVALRVST
-3729 RVDVTGLEPEAR
+3729 VDVTGLGTEAR
-3741 QAELTRRGA
+3741 QAELARRGL

-3761 ELLRAVWFDAGPAE
+3761 ELVRAVWFDAGPAE

-3805 AVREDRAPALEPV
+3805 AVRAAAVPVLEPV

-3829 NERLPE
+3829 TARLPE
-3835 VTADLEGWAEVMRDV
+3835 ATAGRERWAEVTRDV

-3868 RRLRLDLPAE
+3868 HRLRLDLPA
-3878 PFAAAGTAVL
+3878 PAFAAGTPGIL
-3888 EPLLAALALSAA
+3888 ERLLAALALSAA
-3900 GFRRRR
+3900 GYRRRR
-3906 GDQDSALTVTLE
+3906 GDQGSALAVTLE
-3918 GHGRDEFDLS
+3918 GHGRDDFDLT
-3928 RTVGWFTTLYPV
+3928 RTVGWFTSVYPV
-3940 RLDPGPSGGTRP
+3940 RLDPGQAGGTRP

-3962 LRRTREQLHAGPA
+3962 LRRTQEQLRTAPA
-3975 DRRGYGLLRFLHPEH
+3975 DRWGYGLLRFLPPE
-3990 GRVLGAL
+3990 GGDLPGAD
-3997 PAPPIVFNHLGR
+3997 PEIAFNYLGR
-4009 YAAGAPAD
+4009 YPAGTPAD

-4026 APGSG
+4026 VPETG
-4031 PGMAVPAVLTVN
+4031 PEMAVPAVLTVN
-4043 TALEDGPGGLRLVA
+4043 AALEDGPRGLRLVA
-4057 HWIWAGN
+4057 HWSWAGN
-4064 CLTGE
+4064 CLTDE
-4069 EAHELADGWAAAVTA
+4069 EAHELADGWAAAVAALPTA
-4084 LATATDPGLTLSGLG
+4084 DAGGLTLPGLG
-4099 RDELDELADGLDGD
+4099 RDELDELAEGLGGW

>member
-16 LWYRWQEARD
+16 LWYRWEEARD
-26 SAVFNVAG
+26 RAIFNVAG
-34 YYDIRGPFEPELW
+34 YYDIRGPFDPELW

-66 VVDDEPRQV
+66 VVADEPRQV

-83 PVLDLAGEPDPAAA
+83 PVLDLAAEPDPGAA
-97 AEELMWAQVRTPF
+97 AEELMWAGVRTPF
-110 DPSAP
+110 DPSVP
-115 LVPRCVLYRLGAGR
+115 LVPRCVLYRLGPGH

-135 LHHLAVDGFSQGLLL
+135 LSHLAGDGFSQGLLL
-150 KRLTDVYDALVSG
+150 KRMTGIYDALVSG
-163 RPSGEDAL
+163 RPADRDVL
-171 VPLEV
+171 PPLEV
-176 LVDDDRAYHAGSA
+176 LVEDDRAYHGGSA

-197 WTDRFPCPPEPTSLS
+197 WTERFPGPPELTSLS
-212 GRAPA
+212 TRPPV
-217 LATDVVRRSAR
+217 LATDVVRRSAWLPR
-228 LSRSDAERLRESAWR
+228 ADAERLTGLAWQ

-248 PELVVAATAAFAGR
+248 PELVVAATAAFVQR

-269 LLTLLTTARRGA
+269 LLTLLTTGRRGA
-281 AARRAP
+281 ATRNVP
-287 GVVANPLPLPL
+287 GVAANPLPLPL
-298 TVRPEMTRGELLA
+298 TVRPDLTRDELLA
-311 HTAEEVRRTVRHQR
+311 HTAAEVRRTVRHQR

-351 GLGETRA
+351 GLGEVRS
-358 FGGCTAT
+358 FGGCVAT

-372 PVDDLELIVGETGG
+372 PVDDLEFIVGETGG
-386 DGLFLDVNANPAL
+386 DGLFLDVNANPAR
-399 YTGDELAGLLTLF
+399 YTGDELAELLRLF
-412 VDFLAEFANFA
+412 VAFLAAFANFD
-423 GDRPLARLEAGPA
+423 GDRPLARLDAGPS

-447 TENLGELLRAVAGTA
+447 TEDLGELLRAVAATA
-462 PGTVAVLEDDR
+462 PDTEAVLADDG

-478 QLLDL
+478 RLLGL
-483 ARKVGAGLVAA
+483 ARKVGAGLAAA
-494 GAGAESV
+494 GAGPESV
-501 VGVVGEPG
+501 VGVVAEPG
-509 GGFAGAVLGV
+509 GGFAGVVLGV

-525 YLPVEPLEES
+525 YVPVDPAEP
-535 AVALADSGAGFLVTP
+535 ADLADRGAGFLVTGRR
-550 PSWRTTA
+550 WRATA
-557 EKIAAR
+557 EEVAAR

-574 LPEAAG
+574 LPEAPDFA
-580 FGFVP
+580 FVP
-585 RHESSAAFVS
+585 RHESGAAFVG
-595 GPVVCDAGLMNQLRA
+595 GPVICDAGLMNQLRA
-610 RIDELGITAADTVLQ
+610 RIDALGLTAADTVPQ

-631 GGSVWQ
+631 GRSVWQ
-637 LFAALAVGGRVRVA
+637 LFAALAVGGRIRIA
-651 GDVRNGV
+651 GDV
-658 TVAEVTPSV
+658 A
-667 LRDGKAL
+667 GKA
-674 PGVRKVVVTGEPL
+674 
-687 RDAGLTTA
+687 LTTA

-700 CSGAVLIGRPVRNT
+700 CSGAVHIGRTVRNT
-714 RIAVLGPDLRPVPD
+714 RIAVLGPDLRPVPE
-728 GVAGEVYAGG
+728 GVTGEVYVGG

-750 GTSARFV
+750 ATAARFV

-776 WTRTGELEYLDTA
+776 WTATGDLAYVDA
-789 ALRGVRLDLAAIG
+789 ASVRGVRLDLG
-802 AALRGLDGVRA
+802 ALGEALRGLDGVRD
-813 AVAVVRPD
+813 AVAVVRPG
-821 PAGDPFLAGYV
+821 PSEEPFLVGYV
-832 EGDPDESAAREA
+832 EGEPDEAAARA
-844 MTAGLPAAVK
+844 VLTAGLPAAVK
-854 PAVLVTKVDR
+854 PMVLVTTVDR
-864 IPLDRKGKIDRA
+864 IPVDRKGKVDRG
-876 RLPEPSWPAA
+876 RLPEPAWPVA
-886 PGEKPR
+886 PGDKPR
-892 DEREAALAELFAEV
+892 DEREEALAQLFAEV
-906 LGQPGAG
+906 LGHPVTG

-948 APTVAALTATIAAN
+948 APTVAALAGTIAAR
-962 GGSARPA
+962 GGTARPA
-969 LRTAKRPD
+969 LRTAPRPD

-991 EEYGEAGSAY
+991 EEFGDAGSAY

-1015 AALHLALGD
+1015 AALRLALGD

-1047 LDPDTALRRLPF
+1047 LDPDTALRRLTF
-1059 DTVPVAEADLD
+1059 DTVPIAESGLD
-1070 AAVAVAAGRPFALAT
+1070 AAVAVAVQRPFALAA

-1124 TAAYETRAR
+1124 TAAYETRAK
-1133 GEIPAPPE
+1133 GEIPARAE

-1159 ESDPDSLVR
+1159 QSDPDSVVR
-1168 RQLDFWRTTLEGAP
+1168 RQLDFWRTALAGAP
-1182 DELPLPFDRP
+1182 DELPLPADRP
-1192 RAAASTPAGGR
+1192 RAAASSPAGGR
-1203 VPFGVDADTH
+1203 VPFAVDAGTH
-1213 SRLGAL
+1213 ARLGDL
-1219 AHRSGAT
+1219 AHRGGAT

-1252 ACAGRPDQALDD
+1252 ACAGRADQALDD

-1278 VSGDPSFEELLARV
+1278 VSGDPSFDELLARV
-1292 RETDL
+1292 RKTDL

-1340 DLAGARATVEE
+1340 DLAGVRATVEE
-1351 LHTATAKFD
+1351 LHTPTAKFD
-1360 LLLDYAESS
+1360 LLLDYAESFDE
-1369 GGGLAGALEYR
+1369 GTPAGLAGALEYR
-1380 TDLFDAETAERLSGR
+1380 ADLFDAGTAERLSGR
-1395 LSRVL
+1395 LTRVL
-1400 EAVAAAPGRAISDLD
+1400 EAVAAAPGRAISDID
-1415 VLDDGERRQV
+1415 VLDDGERHQV
-1425 LTTWNDTAHPV
+1425 VTAWNDTAHPV
-1436 PAVTMPE
+1436 PPGTMPE
-1443 LFAARARA
+1443 LVAAQAAA

-1465 TYAELSARV
+1465 TYADFAARV
-1474 DRLAGVL
+1474 GRLAGVL
-1481 AAAGAGP
+1481 VAAGAGP

-1547 ALIPSTVDSPVL
+1547 ALLPATVDTPVL
-1559 SLDDGLP
+1559 RIDDLP
-1566 PSRPLAE
+1566 PSPPLPE
-1573 ARPHGDSA
+1573 VRLHGDSA

-1605 NRVLWMQGTYRLS
+1605 NRVRWMQGTYGLS
-1618 TADRVLQKTSCGFDV
+1618 AGDRVLQKTSCGFDV

-1660 YLAEVIRR
+1660 YLAEVIGR

-1679 MLREFLRVADPA
+1679 MLREFLWAADA
-1691 ACASLRRVYCSG
+1691 SACASLRRVYCSG
-1703 EALSPALRADFHA
+1703 EALSPALREEFHA
-1716 RLGAELHNLYGPTE
+1716 KLGAELHNLYGPTE

-1740 PPAEELPVVPI
+1740 PPGRDLPVVPI

-1778 YLAGI
+1778 YLAGV
-1783 QLARGYRCRAG
+1783 QLARGYRGRPG
-1794 LTAERFVA
+1794 LTADRFVA
-1802 SPFGDGERLYRTG
+1802 SPFGDGERMYRTG
-1815 DRARWNRHGEV
+1815 DRARWNHHGEV

-1851 LRGHDTVADAVVLA
+1851 LREHDSVAEAVVLA
-1865 VPDAAGDRELV
+1865 LPDAAGDQELV
-1876 AYVVAASGS
+1876 AYVVAAPGS
-1885 GCDTEVLRAHAAG
+1885 AVDPEPLRAHAAG

-1906 AAIVPLDAFP
+1906 AAIVPVAAFP

-1925 AALPRPQRTAG
+1925 AALPRPERARH
-1936 STGVPSP
+1936 PAEP
-1943 DLPGRLPVEL
+1943 ADLPGRWPVDL
-1953 PATAR
+1953 PAGAR

-1964 AAEAGVSTGAA
+1964 AAEIGVSADTAA
-1975 VRAVWTILVAKLGL
+1975 RAVWTILVAKLGL

-1996 PGSVTVRDVIRR
+1996 PGTVTARELIRH
-2008 SGDSGEPGYEPGL
+2008 GADSGEPAHEAGL

-2026 PAELRACFE
+2026 PAELSACFE
-2035 AAAEGVLAAPD
+2035 AAVESVLANPD
-2046 APAITLDLGAE
+2046 VPAIALDWGTEPAR
-2057 AAPQPAREEVTATL
+2057 PPAREEAATTL
-2071 VNLWQA
+2071 VDLWQA
-2077 QVAVSA
+2077 QVATSA
-2083 DRVAVTCGRE
+2083 DRIAVTCGDER
-2093 QVTYRELDA
+2093 VSYRELDA

-2107 AHALI
+2107 AHALL

-2125 LPRSADLVVAV
+2125 LPRSVDLVVAV

-2151 ECAEGHL
+2151 ECAPGHL

-2163 DARPS
+2163 DARPA
-2168 LVISPHAVETGVP
+2168 LVISPRAAETGVP
-2181 CLPLDD
+2181 CLALDD
-2187 PAIATHPHTPP
+2187 PGLATQPQTAPH
-2198 GRRILPGQLA
+2198 REILPGQLA

-2221 GVLVTHGNV
+2221 GVLVSHANV
-2230 TRLFASAARRFR
+2230 TRLFASAAHRFR

-2291 LAEERVTTLC
+2291 LADERVTTVC

-2308 HLIADEAEAGHTPD
+2308 HLIADEAGAAHSPA

-2340 WYARR
+2340 WYGRR
-2345 SGEEPLLV
+2345 SGAGPLLV
-2353 NMYGITETSVHVTYR
+2353 NMYGITETTVHVTYR
-2368 ELGPDSVTHDGSPI
+2368 ELGEDAVTHDGSPI

-2429 RFVACPFGD
+2429 RFVACPSGD

-2443 RTGDLGRWSHTGE
+2443 RTGDVARWSHAGE
-2456 LEFTGRA
+2456 LEFVGRA
-2463 DGQLKISGYR
+2463 DSQLKVSGFR
-2473 IEPGEIEAVLA
+2473 IEPGEVESVLA
-2484 GHPAVGEVAAGAAQ
+2484 GHPAVGEVAAGAAR
-2498 DQRGGSQLTAYVVP
+2498 DQRGGTQLTAYVVP

-2522 LRAWTRTQLPA
+2522 LRAWARTQLPA

-2549 PNGKLDRQALPGPV
+2549 PNGKLDRRALPGPV
-2563 FSGGRGRRPA
+2563 FSGGRGRRPGT
-2573 TAAEE
+2573 TAEA

-2584 AEVLGVER
+2584 ADVLGVER
-2592 VSPDDGFFELGGHSL
+2592 VSPDDGFFALGGHSL

-2621 VPLSVR
+2621 VALSVR

-2638 LAAIERAAVTAAPPS
+2638 LAAIEREAAAAAPPPGAA
-2653 RPARVPRPSRLPL
+2653 RPPRPDRLPL
-2666 SPAQEQI
+2666 SPAQERI

-2688 TAAARLSGVLDR
+2688 PAAARLSGPLDR

-2726 VAHLVI
+2726 VAHQVI
-2732 RDHAEPVLPVTEV
+2732 RDRVAPELPVTEI
-2745 SAGALDAAVAAHARE
+2745 SAEALDAAVAAHARE
-2760 PFDLSEDLPLR
+2760 PFDLAEDVPLR
-2771 ARLFVLG
+2771 AHLFVLG
-2778 AHEHVLSL
+2778 PDEHVLSV

-2799 PLARDLSRAYAARAR
+2799 PLARDLSRAYAARVR

-2826 YADHVLARRDRPDDG
+2826 YADHVLARRERPDDEQVG
-2841 QLEFWRRAL
+2841 FWRQAL
-2850 DGLPEDLPLPTDRPR
+2850 DGLPEEPPLPTARPR
-2865 PATPSHRGDVVEFTV
+2865 PATPSHRGDVVEFRV
-2880 DAGLHRG
+2880 GADLHRG
-2887 IADLAAAAGATEFMV
+2887 ISELAAAAGATEFMV
-2902 VHAALATLLGK
+2902 VHAALAALLAR
-2913 LGVGSDIAI
+2913 LGAGSDIAI

-2949 DLSGRPTFREL
+2949 DLCGRPTFREL

-2974 QDVPV
+2974 QDVPFA
-2979 TRVTNGRRPF
+2979 RVTNGRRPF
-2989 GVLLAFQTTAEP
+2989 GVLLAFQTTAQP
-3001 RLDLPGLTA
+3001 RLDLPGLTT
-3010 EIVPAGTGTA
+3010 EIVPVGTGTA

-3050 TAEALTARLVRVL
+3050 GAEALAARLVRVL
-3063 AAAVAAPDAAAGGI
+3063 AAAVAAPDTAVSGL
-3077 DVLAPAERDLVLA
+3077 DVLAPAERDLVRA
-3090 ASHGPLRRLP
+3090 ASHGRVRPLP
-3100 EATVPE
+3100 AVTVPE
-3106 LFAATAAERGDETA
+3106 WFAATAAERGDDTA

-3135 RANRLAHVLIGKG
+3135 RANRLAHALIGKG

-3153 IVALRLPPSIE
+3153 IVALQMPPSIE

-3178 YLTIDPAY
+3178 YLTVDPAY
-3186 PAERIAHLLA
+3186 PAERIAHLLDS
-3196 EARPTVVLT
+3196 ARPTVVLT

-3212 GPSTAPE
+3212 GPATAPE
-3219 VPLRPDHAAYVV
+3219 VPLRPDHAAYVI

-3251 ALVADHVRR
+3251 ALVSDHIGR
-3260 FGMDHETRILQFAP
+3260 FGIGDGTRVLQFAP
-3274 LGFDAAAGEIL
+3274 LGFDAASGEIL

-3291 AVLVPVPAERR
+3291 AVLVPVPAEQR

-3353 ERWAPGRRLV
+3353 ERWAPGRRMV

-3371 TVTVTVTEPLET
+3371 TVTVTVTEPLGT
-3383 GSPVTIGRPLDNA
+3383 GRPLTIGRPLDNTT
-3396 EAHVLDESLRPVP
+3396 AHVLDESLRPVP

-3419 GAQVSRGYLRRPGLT
+3419 GAQVSRGYLGRPGLT
-3434 ASRFVAAPDGAR
+3434 ASRFVAAPDGTR

-3483 VEVVLSGHPAV
+3483 VEAVLAGHPAV
-3494 RQATVLL
+3494 RQATVLP

-3511 VAYYVGDDAP
+3511 VAYYVGDAAGQAP
-3521 LREYLRERLPAH
+3521 LRAYLRERLPEH
-3533 MVPAAVLRLTEF
+3533 LVPAAVIRLAEF

-3554 RAALPAPRFES
+3554 RDALPAPRFES

-3570 RTEAERVLCAVLA
+3570 RTEAERVFCAVLA

-3596 FFDLGGDSIS
+3596 FFDLGGDSIV
-3606 ALQVVSRARKAGW
+3606 ALQVVSRARSAGW
-3619 TLHPRDVLLG
+3619 ALHPRDVLLG
-3629 GTAAKMAAAA
+3629 ATAAKMAEAA
-3639 EPARGV
+3639 EPVTGV
-3645 SVPEIDPAG
+3645 SLPQVDPVG
-3654 PVEDTPMA
+3654 PVEDTPMV
-3662 AWLRGA
+3662 AWLRGN
-3668 GGAAG
+3668 GGST
-3673 AGFNQSMLVRTPAGI
+3673 AGFNQSMLVQTPAGI
-3688 GLPELHTVLAALLDH
+3688 GLPELTTVLAALVDH

-3715 LEVRPP
+3715 LVVRPP
-3721 GAVAARVL
+3721 GTVAVRVSD
-3729 RVDVTGLEPEAR
+3729 VDVTGLGPSAR
-3741 QAELTRRGA
+3741 QAETARHGA

-3761 ELLRAVWFDAGPAE
+3761 ELLRAVRFDAGPAE

-3797 EDLATAWT
+3797 ADLATAWA
-3805 AVREDRAPALEPV
+3805 AVRTGRVPALEPV

-3829 NERLPE
+3829 TARLPE
-3835 VTADLEGWAEVMRDV
+3835 VTADAERWAGVTRDV

-3868 RRLRLDLPAE
+3868 RRLRLDLPA
-3878 PFAAAGTAVL
+3878 PAFATGAPEILDG
-3888 EPLLAALALSAA
+3888 LLAALALAAA

-3906 GDQDSALTVTLE
+3906 GDQAGALAVTLE
-3918 GHGRDEFDLS
+3918 GHGRDDFDLA
-3928 RTVGWFTTLYPV
+3928 RTVGWFTSVHPV
-3940 RLDPGPSGGTRP
+3940 RLDPGPAGGTRP
-3952 WTDPRAVHDV
+3952 WTDPDAVHDV
-3962 LRRTREQLHAGPA
+3962 LHRTREQLRAGPA
-3975 DRRGYGLLRFLHPEH
+3975 DRLGYGLLRFLRPET
-3990 GRVLGAL
+3990 LGDVPEPEIA
-3997 PAPPIVFNHLGR
+3997 FNYLGR
-4009 YAAGAPAD
+4009 YATGTPAD

-4026 APGSG
+4026 VPETG
-4031 PGMAVPAVLTVN
+4031 PGMVAPAVLTVN
-4043 TALEDGPGGLRLVA
+4043 AALEDGPSGLRLVA

-4064 CLTGE
+4064 CLTDA
-4069 EAHELADGWAAAVTA
+4069 EAHELADGWAAAVAA
-4084 LATATDPGLTLSGLG
+4084 LATAGSDTSGPTLSGLD
-4099 RDELDELADGLDGD
+4099 RDELAELAEGLDLP